1 MFAFMVYFFTI
12 TNNGTAYVV
21 SKMPVD
27 SEKTCMQIVKTINS
41 EKSAG
46 GNNVLATCYARKT
59 KG

>member
-1 MFAFMVYFFTI
+1 MVYFFTI